1 MKKFEKEFFELLRTP
16 EKDRALLV
24 RRDQA
29 LCGLI
34 ARFEMQDR
42 DKVLRYA
49 EAGDWTPLAD
59 YVRKGGRVTIQM
71 RPFLA
76 DVLDGKRKRPAKK
89 ISAAETERRNLDL
102 AAFVGNAR
110 DRGEK
115 DIARRAEEKFGRTW
129 RNLQK
134 ILASLKKDPNAALFL
149 TPSPHGR
156 IRKTVCLEWP
166 HPANQWVRE
175 RGPGVTRYYLSDMAL
190 TPHTLP

>member
-1 MKKFEKEFFELLRTP
+1 MKKFEKAFNELLKTP
-16 EKDRALLV
+16 EEDRALLV
-24 RRDQA
+24 RRGQL

-42 DKVLRYA
+42 DRVLRYA
-49 EAGDWTPLAD
+49 EAGDWKPMAD
-59 YVRKGGRVTIQM
+59 YIRNGRRVTIQM

-110 DRGEK
+110 SWGEK
-115 DIARRAEEKFGRTW
+115 DIARQAEEKFGRTW

-134 ILASLKKDPNAALFL
+134 ILASLKKDPNAARLL
-149 TPSPHGR
+149 ARTPAGR
-156 IRKTVCLEWP
+156 VRIAVRLEC
-166 HPANQWVRE
+166 QG
-175 RGPGVTRYYLSDMAL
+175 RGPGVTRYQPYDVAL

>member
-89 ISAAETERRNLDL
+89 NKCSRNGAEKSRPGGLCWECARPRRE
-102 AAFVGNAR
+102 GYSKTG
-110 DRGEK
+110 RGKVWE
-115 DIARRAEEKFGRTW
+115 
-129 RNLQK
+129 N
-134 ILASLKKDPNAALFL
+134 
-149 TPSPHGR
+149 
-156 IRKTVCLEWP
+156 
-166 HPANQWVRE
+166 
-175 RGPGVTRYYLSDMAL
+175 MA
-190 TPHTLP
+190 